1 MRKEIYYLTFGAL
14 LCSNLLV
21 AQKNEEILK
30 DYFNNSARYKK
41 IKTANKEFTI
51 KTEEYSSSMK
61 STVLQVQQTFS
72 GIPIYNSYG
81 NALIKDDK
89 LVSINENFYKSAI
102 NYNQPKSDKPD
113 NIFSKAINNASIKKG
128 NYSLTEKDKPN
139 SVFSQK
145 IYFP

>member
-14 LCSNLLV
+14 LCSNLLA

-72 GIPIYNSYG
+72 GIPI
-81 NALIKDDK
+81 
-89 LVSINENFYKSAI
+89 
-102 NYNQPKSDKPD
+102 
-113 NIFSKAINNASIKKG
+113 
-128 NYSLTEKDKPN
+128 
-139 SVFSQK
+139 
-145 IYFP
+145 

>member
-14 LCSNLLV
+14 LCSNLLA

-102 NYNQPKSDKPD
+102 KYNQPKS
-113 NIFSKAINNASIKKG
+113 IAS
-128 NYSLTEKDKPN
+128 
-139 SVFSQK
+139 
-145 IYFP
+145 

>member
-14 LCSNLLV
+14 LCSNLLA

-89 LVSINENFYKSAI
+89 LVSVIN
-102 NYNQPKSDKPD
+102 NYNDAGLYLETHEP
-113 NIFSKAINNASIKKG
+113 
-128 NYSLTEKDKPN
+128 TEFYGLITGSYVEPID
-139 SVFSQK
+139 
-145 IYFP
+145 